1 MIELRWKIIAGGQ
14 KTLQYRQ
21 QYDKTVRAEAN
32 IAPFVVNFDFL
43 RQKEEIVWSDWQ
55 DVPDF
60 YEPSDYCQSQVVA

>member
-21 QYDKTVRAEAN
+21 QCDKTVRAQCN
-32 IAPFVVNFDFL
+32 IAPFVPNIDFL
-43 RQKEEIVWSDWQ
+43 YTKQDIVWSDWQ

-60 YEPSDYCQSQVVA
+60 YDSSDVA